1 MIHEC
6 LLCTAQNA
14 ISAYVPIHNANGEE
28 DEEET
33 RLMTLR
39 KMMMNMMIGMKRIT
53 RLIRLREMDRSD
65 NLSELG
71 VCPCDLLLVYY
82 SVISKIK

>member
-1 MIHEC
+1 MIYEC
-6 LLCTAQNA
+6 LFCTAQDA
-14 ISAYVPIHNANGEE
+14 ISAYVPIHNGEE

-39 KMMMNMMIGMKRIT
+39 KMMMNMIIGMKRIT

-65 NLSELG
+65 NLSGFRSLS
-71 VCPCDLLLVYY
+71 L
-82 SVISKIK
+82 